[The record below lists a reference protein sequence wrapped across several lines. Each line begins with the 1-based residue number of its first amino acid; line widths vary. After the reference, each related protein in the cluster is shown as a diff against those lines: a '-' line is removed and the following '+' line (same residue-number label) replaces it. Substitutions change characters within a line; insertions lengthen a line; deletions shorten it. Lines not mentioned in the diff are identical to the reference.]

1 LEKNGEYEIYVHKSK
16 HITLTQ
22 WKDTKSFIIISNYT
36 GYPEKENQFSYLRK
50 GENNEREIPPSAF
63 VYRGKMIFV
72 DQADKNRA
80 EHSCQRKTKRWQMS
94 PFGALM
100 DVVFMNCW
108 QYWKQK
114 NPQLKEHQKTQKI
127 FRLKLATQLLGNG
140 IREKKYVDKS
150 RSVLDDGTVL
160 DHDMMVTGPEANAK
174 NCKCESV
181 RCNNVKT
188 KYQCIFCNIPIAKSH
203 QLPHFL
209 AKHNNPQNK
218 FSNT

>member
-1 LEKNGEYEIYVHKSK
+1 MEKNGEYEIYVHKSK

-114 NPQLKEHQKTQKI
+114 N
-127 FRLKLATQLLGNG
+127 N
-140 IREKKYVDKS
+140 
-150 RSVLDDGTVL
+150 
-160 DHDMMVTGPEANAK
+160 TGDRK
-174 NCKCESV
+174 
-181 RCNNVKT
+181 
-188 KYQCIFCNIPIAKSH
+188 
-203 QLPHFL
+203 
-209 AKHNNPQNK
+209 
-218 FSNT
+218 SNTGDKESETRDKKKWY